1 MEPITAG
8 AIALLTLILDKTWD
22 KTGDIIVDKIFQQGS
37 KVFELLMHK
46 DRDLSKRLA
55 AAKENPALRSQQ
67 PEDYGEAVLIED
79 IKSAAADPKIKA
91 AIEELAVQVEE
102 APKNSELEKAFTAL
116 AEVVRS
122 QKQSSPNP
130 AKIAETIG
138 INNQNIHGGEVYQ
151 SFGQGGITIHK
162 TT

>member
-1 MEPITAG
+1 MEPLTAG
-8 AIALLTLILDKTWD
+8 AIALLTLLLNKTFE
-22 KTGDIIVDKIFQQGS
+22 KSGELIVAKAFEQGS
-37 KVFELLMHK
+37 KVFELLLHK
-46 DRDLSKRLA
+46 HPDLSRRLA
-55 AAKENPALRSQQ
+55 AAQKNPALPSQQ

-122 QKQSSPNP
+122 QKQSTPNP